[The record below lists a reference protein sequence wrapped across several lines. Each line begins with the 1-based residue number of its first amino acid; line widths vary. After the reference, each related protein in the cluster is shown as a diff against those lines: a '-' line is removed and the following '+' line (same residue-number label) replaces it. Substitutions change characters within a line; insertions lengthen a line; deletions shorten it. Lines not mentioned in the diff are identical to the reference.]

1 MLLNPNKMYI
11 RKNNDGDY
19 SIVTFCNNT
28 YVQIGRYFDLDNE
41 YMVNRVQEILSYIKD
56 EAEIN
61 NN

>member
-1 MLLNPNKMYI
+1 MYI

-56 EAEIN
+56 ETEIN
-61 NN
+61 NNN